1 MIVLPAG
8 LAHVLLAVDDGEV
21 AVWAHDAQVAAV
33 EPAVAEHRGGGSGDG
48 YLRPGPPGSAI
59 MPCMRSEPG
68 HDQLAA
74 ASAARPEPSRAGQ
87 VAVVT
92 GGSAGLG
99 LAIAAA
105 LAQAGS
111 AVVLA
116 SRSAGRCVE
125 AAARLSART
134 GTAVRGQA
142 CDVTSERAVDG
153 LIDRVLAAHGRVDV
167 LVTSAGIQARGTLEE
182 LGVADL
188 RACMEVNVVGTWLA
202 CRAAAAPMRAAG
214 YGRILTMASAL
225 GLAGAAARSG
235 YAASKGA
242 VVQLTRSLA
251 VELAGTG
258 ITVNALAPGPF
269 RTPLNAGADDDPQVR
284 RFLDVEVPLGRWAE
298 PAELAGAALL
308 LTDPASSYLTGVIL
322 PVDGGWTAH

>member
-1 MIVLPAG
+1 
-8 LAHVLLAVDDGEV
+8 
-21 AVWAHDAQVAAV
+21 
-33 EPAVAEHRGGGSGDG
+33 
-48 YLRPGPPGSAI
+48 
-59 MPCMRSEPG
+59 MPSQPG
-68 HDQLAA
+68 HDQPSIPAA
-74 ASAARPEPSRAGQ
+74 APGLSRAGQ

-105 LAQAGS
+105 LAQAGTT
-111 AVVLA
+111 VVLA
-116 SRSAGRCVE
+116 SRSAERCAA

-134 GTAVRGQA
+134 GTAVHGRA
-142 CDVTSERAVDG
+142 CDVTSERSVG
-153 LIDRVLAAHGRVDV
+153 VLTEEVLARHGRIDV
-167 LVTSAGIQARGTLEE
+167 LVTSAGIQARGTLDQ
-182 LGVADL
+182 LAVADL
-188 RACMEVNVVGTWLA
+188 RACLEVNVVGTWLA

-235 YAASKGA
+235 YAVSKGA

-269 RTPLNAGADDDPQVR
+269 RTPLNEGIDDDPQVR
-284 RFLDVEVPLGRWAE
+284 RFLDAEIPVGRWAE
-298 PAELAGAALL
+298 PGEIAGAALL
-308 LTDPASSYLTGVIL
+308 LTDPASGYLTGVIL

>member
-1 MIVLPAG
+1 MPG
-8 LAHVLLAVDDGEV
+8 M
-21 AVWAHDAQVAAV
+21 
-33 EPAVAEHRGGGSGDG
+33 RG
-48 YLRPGPPGSAI
+48 
-59 MPCMRSEPG
+59 EPG
-68 HDQLAA
+68 HAQPPGPA
-74 ASAARPEPSRAGQ
+74 AARPGTSRAGQ

-105 LAQAGS
+105 LAQADS

-116 SRSAGRCVE
+116 SRSAERCAAE
-125 AAARLSART
+125 AARLSART
-134 GTAVRGQA
+134 GAAVRGQA
-142 CDVTSERAVDG
+142 CDVTSEHAVG
-153 LIDRVLAAHGRVDV
+153 SLIDRVLADCGRIDV

-182 LGVADL
+182 LSVAAL
-188 RACMEVNVVGTWLA
+188 RACLEVNVVGTWLA

-225 GLAGAAARSG
+225 GLVGAAARSG

-258 ITVNALAPGPF
+258 ITVNALAPGCLRPWPGEAAG
-269 RTPLNAGADDDPQVR
+269 RIAPEGPAVRGSEVAASIRAQIRCARPPGRRMLCCVPGLRPGSGRLAPLC
-284 RFLDVEVPLGRWAE
+284 
-298 PAELAGAALL
+298 
-308 LTDPASSYLTGVIL
+308 
-322 PVDGGWTAH
+322 

>member
-1 MIVLPAG
+1 M
-8 LAHVLLAVDDGEV
+8 
-21 AVWAHDAQVAAV
+21 
-33 EPAVAEHRGGGSGDG
+33 
-48 YLRPGPPGSAI
+48 PG
-59 MPCMRSEPG
+59 MRSEPG
-68 HDQLAA
+68 HDQPAA
-74 ASAARPEPSRAGQ
+74 GPAAARPGASRPGASRAGQ

-99 LAIAAA
+99 LAIATA
-105 LAQAGS
+105 LAQVGTD
-111 AVVLA
+111 VVLA
-116 SRSAGRCVE
+116 SRSAARCAA
-125 AAARLSART
+125 AAARLSASTGRT
-134 GTAVRGQA
+134 VHGYA
-142 CDVTSERAVDG
+142 CDVTDERAVAD
-153 LIDRVLAAHGRVDV
+153 LIGQVLADCGRLDV
-167 LVTSAGIQARGTLEE
+167 LVTSAGVQARGTIDE
-182 LGVADL
+182 LGVAAL
-188 RACMEVNVVGTWLA
+188 RACLEVNVVGTWLA

-214 YGRILTMASAL
+214 YGRIVTMASAL

-269 RTPLNAGADDDPQVR
+269 RTPLNAGMDDDPQVR
-284 RFLDVEVPLGRWAE
+284 RFLSAEIPLGRWAE

-308 LTDPASSYLTGVIL
+308 LTDPASSYLTGIIL

>member
-1 MIVLPAG
+1 MPG
-8 LAHVLLAVDDGEV
+8 M
-21 AVWAHDAQVAAV
+21 
-33 EPAVAEHRGGGSGDG
+33 RG
-48 YLRPGPPGSAI
+48 
-59 MPCMRSEPG
+59 EPG
-68 HDQLAA
+68 HDQQAGPAA
-74 ASAARPEPSRAGQ
+74 GGPGTSRAGQ

-92 GGSAGLG
+92 GGSGGLG

-111 AVVLA
+111 VVVLA
-116 SRSAGRCVE
+116 SRSADRCAAE
-125 AAARLSART
+125 AARLSART
-134 GTAVRGQA
+134 GAAVRGQA
-142 CDVTSERAVDG
+142 CDVTSERAVG
-153 LIDRVLAAHGRVDV
+153 SLIDRVLADCGRLDV
-167 LVTSAGIQARGTLEE
+167 LVTSAGVQARGTLEE
-182 LGVADL
+182 LSVVAL
-188 RACMEVNVVGTWLA
+188 RACLEVNVVGTWLA

-269 RTPLNAGADDDPQVR
+269 RTPLNVGMDDDPQVR
-284 RFLDVEVPLGRWAE
+284 RFLDAEIPAGRWAE
-298 PAELAGAALL
+298 PAELVGAALL